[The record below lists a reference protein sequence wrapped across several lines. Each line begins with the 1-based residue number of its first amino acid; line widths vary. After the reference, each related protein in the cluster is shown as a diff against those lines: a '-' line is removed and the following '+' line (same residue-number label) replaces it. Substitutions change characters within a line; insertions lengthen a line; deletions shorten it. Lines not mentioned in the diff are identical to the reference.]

1 MASDFDEDELI
12 QLAFLRDEET
22 DALISAGL
30 LSEDLRLTSPLDDEV
45 VFSFEEL
52 VLTVT
57 SHVHYPVRDIDCHV
71 ENINLPRE
79 VVDVLRRQLK
89 QIMTSAQETNNLKNW
104 QDRENG
110 NAYGVFE
117 PVMAILQLAQT
128 TAHYLAEYRS
138 LKLTKDAPSDD
149 TPDEHLWFLPNAK
162 QPVQIASLV
171 PSSTTELA
179 YRLLHTSPKQ
189 VAALIPGEFRV
200 VHVEQVLRTDLAR
213 DFEQFQS
220 SVRRKLSRLPHDQ
233 LRRHIPVEL
242 RSRRIEDMV
251 DHLVKPRLTFHG
263 TQCQNV
269 PSIVRHGFV
278 APGARNP
285 EQGAAQKVR
294 CGSTYGR
301 GIYSSPSAAFSLT
314 YSDGKLVRDSNKEF
328 SGLKL
333 IVCATIMGRP
343 RVMFRDD
350 EWRAEDKAWEG
361 ADSHVANGGMEYIVF
376 DAAQIIPVYVVHL
389 DWGADNAEHLLPG
402 ADSWGNSSDRWKRLV
417 RKAEMAPGDRQRA
430 KEAVFARAAK
440 YFPYGYGPASGK
452 RFVVEEVGEV
462 SDDEENYGDYQNLEE
477 DETAE
482 NTEFWSWVKAGEMED
497 DDPLMEGMHN
507 ADEYLEKRHALVI
520 PQGFARTADAWDSLE
535 VPKSKKDET
544 GEKEGEDVDDDDL
557 HLDLLMMDLNG
568 ETKNDDA
575 DDTPSYEEL
584 QPSMN
589 KNL

>member
-1 MASDFDEDELI
+1 MAYDFDEDELI

-30 LSEDLRLTSPLDDEV
+30 LSEDLRLTSPLDNEV
-45 VFSFEEL
+45 IFSFEEII
-52 VLTVT
+52 LTVT
-57 SHVHYPVRDIDCHV
+57 SHIYYPVRDIDYHV
-71 ENINLPRE
+71 ENISLPRE

-89 QIMTSAQETNNLKNW
+89 QTVASAQETNNLNNW
-104 QDRENG
+104 QDRETG

-117 PVMAILQLAQT
+117 PVMAILQVAQT

-138 LKLTKDAPSDD
+138 LKLTKDAPADD

-162 QPVQIASLV
+162 QPVHIASLV
-171 PSSTTELA
+171 PSSTAELA

-189 VAALIPGEFRV
+189 IAAHIPSAFRV
-200 VHVEQVLRTDLAR
+200 VHIEQVLRTDLAR

-220 SVRRKLSRLPHDQ
+220 SLRRKLSRLPHDQ

-263 TQCQNV
+263 TQHQHV

-285 EQGAAQKVR
+285 ELGAAQEVR

-301 GIYSSPSAAFSLT
+301 GIYSSPSAGFSLS
-314 YSDGKLVRDSNKEF
+314 YSDGKLVRDSDKEF

-333 IVCATIMGRP
+333 IVCATIMGRS
-343 RVMFRDD
+343 RAMFRDD
-350 EWRAEDKAWEG
+350 EWRTEDKYFEG
-361 ADSHVANGGMEYIVF
+361 ADSHVANEGMEYIVF
-376 DAAQIIPVYVVHL
+376 DPAQIIPVYVIHL

-402 ADSWGNSSDRWKRLV
+402 ADSWGNSSYRWKGLD
-417 RKAEMAPGDRQRA
+417 RKAEMAPGDKQRA
-430 KEAVFARAAK
+430 KEAIFARAAK

-477 DETAE
+477 DESAE

-520 PQGFARTADAWDSLE
+520 PQGFVRTAAAWDSLE
-535 VPKSKKDET
+535 VPNSKKDES
-544 GEKEGEDVDDDDL
+544 GKRDVEEVDDGDL
-557 HLDLLMMDLNG
+557 HLDLLMMDENDV
-568 ETKNDDA
+568 TKTDDA
-575 DDTPSYEEL
+575 DDTPSYVEL
-584 QPSMN
+584 
-589 KNL
+589 

>member
-30 LSEDLRLTSPLDDEV
+30 LSEDLRLTSPLDNEV

-57 SHVHYPVRDIDCHV
+57 SHVHYPVRDIDYQV
-71 ENINLPRE
+71 ENMSLPRE

-138 LKLTKDAPSDD
+138 LKLTKDAPADD
-149 TPDEHLWFLPNAK
+149 TPDEHLW
-162 QPVQIASLV
+162 SLQ
-171 PSSTTELA
+171 LA

-189 VAALIPGEFRV
+189 VAAHIPSAFRV

-213 DFEQFQS
+213 DFEQFQGS
-220 SVRRKLSRLPHDQ
+220 LRRKLSRLPHDQ

-242 RSRRIEDMV
+242 RSRRVEDMV

-263 TQCQNV
+263 TQRQNV

-285 EQGAAQKVR
+285 ELGETQEVR

-301 GIYSSPSAAFSLT
+301 GIYSSPSAGFSLS
-314 YSDGKLVRDSNKEF
+314 YSDGKLVRDSDKEF

-333 IVCATIMGRP
+333 IACATIMGRS

-350 EWRAEDKAWEG
+350 EWRTEDKAWEG
-361 ADSHVANGGMEYIVF
+361 ADSHLANGGMEYIVF
-376 DAAQIIPVYVVHL
+376 DAAQIIPVYVIHL
-389 DWGADNAEHLLPG
+389 DWGADNPEHLLPG
-402 ADSWGNSSDRWKRLV
+402 ADSWGSSSDRWKGLV

-430 KEAVFARAAK
+430 KEASFARAAK

-452 RFVVEEVGEV
+452 RFVVEEVGEI
-462 SDDEENYGDYQNLEE
+462 SDDEENYGDYQNLEG

-520 PQGFARTADAWDSLE
+520 PQGFARTAEAWDSLE
-535 VPKSKKDET
+535 APNSKKNESGKTD
-544 GEKEGEDVDDDDL
+544 GEDVDDDDL
-557 HLDLLMMDLNG
+557 CLDLLMMDSNDA
-568 ETKNDDA
+568 TKIDDA
-575 DDTPSYEEL
+575 DDTPSEEEL